1 MIKFTQ
7 LFIAICTA
15 FLLLGCEKP
24 VENKSQEELIA
35 EYKTLNNLLQPLKQQ
50 TSAPVWP
57 FSDDYLTSRDN
68 ILKQLLRA
76 DKSNTE
82 VALLTIEQRFTERFF
97 PWPYNANPVLNYVN
111 SNSQINDVALAEFIT
126 FTQGKMLSAYQDKVR
141 LSHFELTR
149 LQQHVAQAK
158 NKLADYPH
166 SVDALNTF
174 NQYLADY
181 VPRRSPGIGALPN
194 GKDWYQA
201 RLNYFVVSAQ
211 KPNDILNRLLAI
223 KTDLPSETKFITC
236 YTTNQCNNTS
246 GLDWRTAYSN
256 RLEEFNNIKFGIE
269 QAIIAEVDYGIH
281 AQAWSSEHA
290 LTVLLNE
297 LKISNAQANLILKR
311 ILEEP
316 ALAMV
321 NIPLGN

>member
-7 LFIAICTA
+7 LFIAFFTA

-24 VENKSQEELIA
+24 VENKTQEELVA
-35 EYKTLNNLLQPLKQQ
+35 EYKALNNLLQPIKQQ
-50 TSAPVWP
+50 VHTPVWP
-57 FSDDYLTSRDN
+57 FNNAYLTARDD

-111 SNSQINDVALAEFIT
+111 SNSHINDAALADFIA
-126 FTQGKMLSAYQDKVR
+126 FTQDKMVSAYQDKVR
-141 LSHFELTR
+141 LSHFELSR
-149 LQQHVAQAK
+149 LLQHVAQAK
-158 NKLADYPH
+158 SKLADYPN
-166 SVDALNTF
+166 SVDALNIF
-174 NQYLADY
+174 NQYLVDY

-211 KPNDILNRLLAI
+211 KPNDILNRLLRI
-223 KTDLPSETKFITC
+223 KTDLPSETKFLTC
-236 YTTNQCNNTS
+236 YTTNQCHNTN

-256 RLEEFNNIKFGIE
+256 RLVEFNNIQFGIE

-290 LTVLLNE
+290 LTVLVNE
-297 LKISNAQANLILKR
+297 LKASNDQANLILEK
-311 ILEEP
+311 ILKEP

-321 NIPLGN
+321 NIPLAN